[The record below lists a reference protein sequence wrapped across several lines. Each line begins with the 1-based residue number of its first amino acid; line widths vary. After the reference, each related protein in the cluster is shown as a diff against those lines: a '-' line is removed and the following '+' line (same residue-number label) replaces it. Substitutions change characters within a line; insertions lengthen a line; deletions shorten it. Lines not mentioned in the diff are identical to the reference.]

1 MIDALIRWSLRH
13 RAIVVAL
20 AAAFMLWGGWTATR
34 IPLDVLPDLT
44 APTVTILA
52 EAPGMDPLEIESL
65 VTFPIESAL
74 NGAAGVRRVRSA
86 TAVGVAVVWVEF
98 EWGQEITRARQT
110 VTEKL
115 SLVSGTLPP
124 SVEPPFL
131 APVSSIMGEVLFID
145 LESDRH
151 SPLEVRTIAET
162 VVRRRLLAVPG
173 VSQVIA
179 TGGEQKQYEV
189 VLDPARLAA
198 HQVTHG
204 DVERA
209 LAAANQNATAGF
221 QVSQGQEYLVR
232 GVGRL
237 TSLDSIANVS
247 IKTTGDAAS
256 GTPVLIRDVGTVREG
271 AAIKRGEGSHNARP
285 AVIVGIQKQ
294 PAVNTLELTERIDAT
309 LADIQR
315 ALPAGM
321 TIHRDLFRQADFIEQ
336 SLGNLFRAFLE
347 GAALVIVVVIVFLMN
362 ARATIITLLALPL
375 SLVAAVIAMDRF
387 GLTINSMSLGGLAI
401 AIGELVDDAIIDVEN
416 VVRRLR
422 ENAARPEGERA
433 PILDVV
439 YQASTEIRH
448 SVVFATVIV
457 VLVFLPLFMLS
468 SVEGRLLR
476 PLGFGYVV
484 ALVASLIVALTVTP
498 VLCSWLL
505 PQSRLIA
512 SGTEPRLTQR
522 MKEIYER
529 WLAHAFTWWRPVLAG
544 AAALLVAAV
553 VAILAM
559 GRSFLPEFNEG
570 ALTVSAVTIPG
581 TSLADSNAL
590 GNALERLMLSV
601 PEVTSTARRTGRAEL
616 DEHVQG
622 VESAEIDVRL
632 TMKDR
637 SRETVL
643 DELRQKVSLLPGTN
657 VTIGQPIS
665 HRIDHMLS
673 GTRANIAVKIF
684 GDDLSTLRQLAAS
697 VQSEMTQ
704 VTGVVDLATEAQTD
718 IPTLTVKIDAGA
730 AARHGLETG
739 TVTESLQAARVG
751 RSVGQI
757 LEGQIAFPLV
767 VRYADDAN
775 SRDLSAVGQTWI
787 QTPDRRQ
794 IPLSSVATIREDRG
808 PNFVMRE
815 NVQRRIVVQSNV
827 AGRDLRGVVNDIQA
841 RVARNVKL
849 PSGYH
854 IEYGGQFESE
864 AQASRQLFLL
874 SLGVIVAIFFIL
886 SAAFGSSRDGLLI
899 MLNLPLALIGGVL
912 GVYLS
917 GGVLS
922 VASIVGFITLFG
934 IATRNGIMLV
944 SHIRHLQ
951 EHEGVTDFRTAVV
964 RGATERLVPILMTA
978 LAAGLALV
986 PIALSAGEPGSE
998 IQAPMAMVI
1007 MFGLASSTALNM
1019 IVVPVLYAH
1028 FGRPVRAGAS
1038 ASAAA
1043 HAGITMKEQTS

>member
-1 MIDALIRWSLRH
+1 MIDQLIRWALGH
-13 RAIVVAL
+13 RPIVVAL
-20 AAAFMLWGGWTATR
+20 AAAFLVWGGWTATR

-44 APTVTILA
+44 APTVTILT

-86 TAVGVAVVWVEF
+86 TAVGVAIVWVEF
-98 EWGQEITRARQT
+98 DWGQDIQRARQT
-110 VTEKL
+110 VAEKL
-115 SLVSGTLPP
+115 TLVSASLPP
-124 SVEPPFL
+124 GVEPPFL
-131 APVSSIMGEVLFID
+131 TPVSSIMGEVLFID
-145 LESDRH
+145 LESDQH
-151 SPLEVRTIAET
+151 TPLELRTVADT

-189 VLDPARLAA
+189 VIDPSRLAA
-198 HQVTHG
+198 HQVTLTE
-204 DVERA
+204 VEQA
-209 LAAANQNATAGF
+209 LTAANRNATAGF

-232 GVGRL
+232 GMGRL
-237 TSLDSIANVS
+237 TDIDAIAAVS
-247 IKTTGDAAS
+247 VKATEAA
-256 GTPVLIRDVGTVREG
+256 PILIRDIATVREG

-285 AVIVGIQKQ
+285 AVILGIQKQ
-294 PAVNTLELTERIDAT
+294 PVVNTLELTTRIDAT
-309 LADIQR
+309 LEDIQR
-315 ALPAGM
+315 ALPQGM
-321 TIHRDLFRQADFIEQ
+321 QIHRDLFRQADFIEQ
-336 SLGNLFRAFLE
+336 SLDNLFRALLE
-347 GAALVIVVVIVFLMN
+347 GAALVILVVVVFLMN
-362 ARATIITLLALPL
+362 MRAAIITLVALPL
-375 SLVAAVIAMDRF
+375 SLVAAVIGMDRF

-422 ENAARPEGERA
+422 ENAARPEGERLQV
-433 PILDVV
+433 IHVV
-439 YQASTEIRH
+439 YQASSEIRH

-457 VLVFLPLFMLS
+457 ALVFLPLFILT

-476 PLGFGYVV
+476 PLGFAYVV
-484 ALVASLIVALTVTP
+484 ALTASLIVALTVTP

-512 SGTEPRLTQR
+512 STSEPRLTR
-522 MKEIYER
+522 WLKATYER
-529 WLAHAFTWWRPVLAG
+529 WLGHFLHYWRTVLTV
-544 AAALLVAAV
+544 AAALLIAAIAGIV
-553 VAILAM
+553 SA

-590 GNALERLMLSV
+590 GNGLERLMLSV

-632 TMKDR
+632 AMKDR
-637 SRETVL
+637 PREAVIG
-643 DELRQKVSLLPGTN
+643 ELRQKVSLLPGTN

-684 GDDLSTLRQLAAS
+684 GDDLPTLRQLAAH
-697 VQSEMTQ
+697 VQREMAG
-704 VTGVVDLATEAQTD
+704 VDGVVDLGAEQQTD
-718 IPTLTVKIDAGA
+718 IPTLTVRVDPAA
-730 AARHGLETG
+730 AARQGLASG
-739 TVTESLQAARVG
+739 TVAEALQTARVG
-751 RSVGQI
+751 QAVGHIVQ
-757 LEGQIAFPLV
+757 GQIAFPLV
-767 VRYADDAN
+767 VRYAPDQSSELDTI
-775 SRDLSAVGQTWI
+775 GTTQI

-794 IPLSSVATIREDRG
+794 IPLSAVAAIQEDRG
-808 PNFVMRE
+808 PNFIMRE

-827 AGRDLRGVVNDIQA
+827 AGRDLRSVVNDIQA
-841 RVARNVKL
+841 RVGQNVRL
-849 PSGYH
+849 PQGYH

-864 AQASRQLFLL
+864 AQASQQLLWL
-874 SLGVIVAIFFIL
+874 SAGVIVAIFFIL
-886 SAAFGSSRDGLLI
+886 SAAFGSSRDGALI
-899 MLNLPLALIGGVL
+899 MLNLPLALIGGVI
-912 GVYLS
+912 GVYLA

-951 EHEGVTDFRTAVV
+951 EHEGVTDFGTAVV
-964 RGATERLVPILMTA
+964 RGASERLVPILMTA

-1019 IVVPVLYAH
+1019 VVVPVLYSR
-1028 FGRPVRAGAS
+1028 FGRPVARPNHVS
-1038 ASAAA
+1038 AEPA
-1043 HAGITMKEQTS
+1043 

>member
-20 AAAFMLWGGWTATR
+20 ATAFLLWGGWTATR

-86 TAVGVAVVWVEF
+86 TAVGVAVVWIEF
-98 EWGQEITRARQT
+98 DWGQDIQRARQT
-110 VTEKL
+110 VTERL

-124 SVEPPFL
+124 NVEPPFL

-151 SPLEVRTIAET
+151 SPLEVRSVAET
-162 VVRRRLLAVPG
+162 VMRRRLLAVPG

-189 VLDPARLAA
+189 VLDPARLVA
-198 HQVTHG
+198 HQVTHD

-209 LAAANQNATAGF
+209 LTAANQNATAGF

-237 TSLDSIANVS
+237 TSLDAIAAVRV
-247 IKTTGDAAS
+247 KTTDQA
-256 GTPVLIRDVGTVREG
+256 PVLIRDLGTVREG

-294 PAVNTLELTERIDAT
+294 PAVNTLELTERIDTT

-315 ALPAGM
+315 ALPPGM

-336 SLGNLFRAFLE
+336 SLHNLFRAFLE

-362 ARATIITLLALPL
+362 ARAAIITLLALPL

-422 ENAARPEGERA
+422 ENAARPEGERI
-433 PILDVV
+433 PILEVV

-468 SVEGRLLR
+468 SVEGRLLQ

-484 ALVASLIVALTVTP
+484 ALAASLVVALTVTP

-522 MKEIYER
+522 LKEIYGR
-529 WLAHAFTWWRPVLAG
+529 WLTHAFTWWRLVLG
-544 AAALLVAAV
+544 TAAALLVAAI
-553 VAILAM
+553 VAITAM

-581 TSLADSNAL
+581 TSLSDSNAL
-590 GNALERLMLSV
+590 GNALERLLLSV

-632 TMKDR
+632 AMKDR
-637 SRETVL
+637 PREAVL

-684 GDDLSTLRQLAAS
+684 GDDLPTLRQLAAS
-697 VQSEMTQ
+697 VQTEMAQ
-704 VTGVVDLATEAQTD
+704 VDGVVDLATEAQTD
-718 IPTLTVKIDAGA
+718 IPTLTVNVDSGA
-730 AARHGLETG
+730 AARQGLETG
-739 TVTESLQAARVG
+739 TVTAALQTARVG
-751 RSVGQI
+751 RAVGQI

-767 VRYADDAN
+767 VRYADDSERAADA
-775 SRDLSAVGQTWI
+775 SGAGTRASAMAGSHTGDLETVGRTRI

-794 IPLSSVATIREDRG
+794 IPLSSVAAIREDRG
-808 PNFVMRE
+808 PNFIMRE

-841 RVARNVKL
+841 RVARNVTL
-849 PSGYH
+849 PQGYH
-854 IEYGGQFESE
+854 VEYGGQFESE
-864 AQASRQLFLL
+864 AQASRQLLLL
-874 SLGVIVAIFFIL
+874 SIGVIVAIFFIL
-886 SAAFGSSRDGLLI
+886 SAAFGSSRDAWLDHAEPAARVDRRRGRRLSFRRSAVGRVDRRLHYTVRYRDAQRDHAR
-899 MLNLPLALIGGVL
+899 LA
-912 GVYLS
+912 
-917 GGVLS
+917 
-922 VASIVGFITLFG
+922 
-934 IATRNGIMLV
+934 
-944 SHIRHLQ
+944 H
-951 EHEGVTDFRTAVV
+951 
-964 RGATERLVPILMTA
+964 P
-978 LAAGLALV
+978 
-986 PIALSAGEPGSE
+986 
-998 IQAPMAMVI
+998 AP
-1007 MFGLASSTALNM
+1007 
-1019 IVVPVLYAH
+1019 
-1028 FGRPVRAGAS
+1028 AGARRRHRLPYRRRPRRHRAPGADPDDGARGRS
-1038 ASAAA
+1038 C
-1043 HAGITMKEQTS
+1043 AGADRALGR